1 MAIGEYFTDDELETQ
16 LRLQFDDE
24 EQWDVDFKTVFNQIE
39 DRGEDLY
46 LEFRGRKF
54 SIDKIT
60 GVVSEIEPVPTDD
73 LEEEE

>member
-1 MAIGEYFTDDELETQ
+1 MAIGDYFTDDELETQ
-16 LRLQFDDE
+16 LRLQFDEE

-39 DRGEDLY
+39 DRGDDLY
-46 LEFRGRKF
+46 LEFRSRKF